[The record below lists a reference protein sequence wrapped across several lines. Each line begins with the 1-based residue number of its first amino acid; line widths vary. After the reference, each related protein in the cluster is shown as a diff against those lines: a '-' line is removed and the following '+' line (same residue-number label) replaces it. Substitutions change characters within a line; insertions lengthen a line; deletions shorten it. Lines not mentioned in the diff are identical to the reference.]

1 MPSQRVISHGL
12 EIVVFIPDA
21 TERAKLDE
29 LKAEAERIEEVK
41 NMRKQYRIRW
51 KPKSDKARMAMGVRE
66 MAALIERERK
76 AAEKLQAAEARRE
89 AAEARR
95 QAAEEKRQ
103 KKELEKTLRAE
114 LIKVL
119 ERKANAEYQQRS
131 KEYAELLAAE
141 AELEETVYAASSSHQ
156 RGS

>member
-29 LKAEAERIEEVK
+29 LNEEARRFEEVEE
-41 NMRKQYRIRW
+41 MRKQYKIRW
-51 KPKSDKARMAMGVRE
+51 RPKSDKERVAMGVKE
-66 MAALIERERK
+66 MAALIERR
-76 AAEKLQAAEARRE
+76 EAKELKRE
-89 AAEARR
+89 AAEAKR

-103 KKELEKTLRAE
+103 KKELEKALRAE

-131 KEYAELLAAE
+131 KEYAKLLAAE
-141 AELEETVYAASSSHQ
+141 AEPVETVYAASSSHQ